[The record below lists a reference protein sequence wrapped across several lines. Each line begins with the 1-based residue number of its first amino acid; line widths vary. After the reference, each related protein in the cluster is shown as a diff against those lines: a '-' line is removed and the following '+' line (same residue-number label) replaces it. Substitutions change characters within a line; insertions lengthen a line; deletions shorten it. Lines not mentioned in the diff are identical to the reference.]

1 MIKSAK
7 VLIAEDDDS
16 IARLYQTYLEA
27 HSFTI
32 QRAQDGDEALEQIQ
46 SFKPDVLL
54 LDIMMPEKNG
64 FDVLE
69 ELKSS
74 NNKLPVIVFTAL
86 SSEDEK
92 KKALDYGVKAYFVK
106 SQVIMSDIL
115 DKINEIVQ

>member
-1 MIKSAK
+1 MIKPAK

-16 IARLYQTYLEA
+16 ISRLYQTYLEA
-27 HSFTI
+27 HSFTV
-32 QRAQDGDEALEQIQ
+32 QRAQNGVEALEQIQ

-69 ELKSS
+69 ELHNN

-86 SSEDEK
+86 SSEEEK

-115 DKINEIVQ
+115 DKINEIVS

>member
-1 MIKSAK
+1 MIKSTK
-7 VLIAEDDDS
+7 VVIAEDDDS
-16 IARLYQTYLEA
+16 IARLYKTYLEA
-27 HSFTI
+27 HGFTV
-32 QRAQDGDEALEQIQ
+32 QHAQNGNEALEQIE

-54 LDIMMPEKNG
+54 LDIMMPDKNG

-69 ELKSS
+69 GLRTS
-74 NNKLPVIVFTAL
+74 NNKLPVIVFTAI

-115 DKINEIVQ
+115 DKINEIVL